1 MYRRSVFTSLVVF
14 LVSSSSFAMVFDNRF
29 MPLMSRPWIAPDDGR
44 THVSANAF
52 VVRATNAY
60 NKNGEQVPLPEIWG
74 QFDLGECARNWARLG
89 HRNSLKTEWQGL
101 EIPWLVN
108 GKFYG
113 AGIDIE
119 WQKFLFWHVWIG
131 GSFMAMQLDSW
142 YEYTF
147 DERKAAILKDY
158 GSELD
163 EARRSVMDDIG
174 FCGAHAHER
183 GIGDIDFY
191 IRLGNYW
198 EYTCKFRSIQA
209 GGRVGLLIPTAKPRN
224 VKFPSSIPFGGDRHW
239 GVYGALDAMF
249 ELKEDIKV
257 GIYTR
262 ASQRF
267 SHIECTRIPLGCGE
281 HCEAENMAPM
291 IGNVD
296 VEPGATFVFS
306 PFATFECLRDG
317 LGARIAYTLTKH
329 WHDTWNL
336 WGVPNGFDREEL
348 GNRLDLEKM
357 SKRTSWGSDYFS
369 INVFYDFGKAKPD
382 WTVYPILTFCWD
394 IPASVLIAN
403 SVAKTDRVS
412 LGVEVAF

>member
-1 MYRRSVFTSLVVF
+1 
-14 LVSSSSFAMVFDNRF
+14 MVFDNRF

-44 THVSANAF
+44 THISTNAF

-60 NKNGEQVPLPEIWG
+60 NKNGEEGPMSEIWG
-74 QFDLGECARNWARLG
+74 PFDLGECARNWAKLSHTNPLR
-89 HRNSLKTEWQGL
+89 TEWQGAI
-101 EIPWLVN
+101 IPLLAD

-131 GSFMAMQLDSW
+131 GSFMAMQLNSW
-142 YEYTF
+142 YEF
-147 DERKAAILKDY
+147 M
-158 GSELD
+158 LD
-163 EARRSVMDDIG
+163 EKNAGQNVSQLKIYAQDLDEMRREVMTKTCL
-174 FCGAHAHER
+174 CGAHAHEH
-183 GIGDIDFY
+183 GIGDIDLY

-224 VKFPSSIPFGGDRHW
+224 IYFPSAIPFGGDRHW
-239 GVYGALDAMF
+239 GIYGAIDATF
-249 ELKEDIKV
+249 ELKEDFKV
-257 GIYTR
+257 GIFAR
-262 ASQRF
+262 ANQRF
-267 SHIECTRIPLGCGE
+267 SRVVCTRIPLGC
-281 HCEAENMAPM
+281 EAENMAAM
-291 IGNVD
+291 EGDVD
-296 VEPGATFVFS
+296 IEPGATLIVS

-317 LGARIAYTLTKH
+317 FGARIAYTLTKH
-329 WHDTWNL
+329 WPDTWHFWDAPRYVN
-336 WGVPNGFDREEL
+336 
-348 GNRLDLEKM
+348 LEKM
-357 SKRTSWGSDYFS
+357 RDRTSWGSDYFS

-382 WTVYPILTFCWD
+382 WAVYPILTFCWD